1 VSERPASQDAGSSQL
16 LRLVEVMARL
26 RRDCPWDAQQTHRS
40 LVTYLVEETGEVV
53 DAIETGDD
61 ADLLEE
67 LGDLL
72 LQVYFH
78 AQIASGEGRFTLED
92 VARGICDKLVQ
103 RHPHV
108 FGDDEVPAD
117 LHATWEA
124 RKKAE
129 KGRTSALDGIA
140 DSLSVIARTAKVA
153 SRTRNH
159 HVAID
164 LPDEPVTAEVVG
176 PAIVDLVLRA
186 QACGV
191 DADQAARE
199 ALRDLEVRIRAAEG

>member
-1 VSERPASQDAGSSQL
+1 MSGEAGSSQL
-16 LRLVEVMARL
+16 LRLVEVMVRL

-61 ADLLEE
+61 ADLVEE

-92 VARGICDKLVQ
+92 VARGISDKLVQ

-140 DSLSVIARTAKVA
+140 DSLSVIARTTKVA

-159 HVAID
+159 HVPID
-164 LPDEPVTAEVVG
+164 LPTEPVTSDEVG
-176 PAIVDLVLRA
+176 TAIVDLVLRA
-186 QACGV
+186 QASGV
-191 DADQAARE
+191 DADQATRD
-199 ALRDLEVRIRAAEG
+199 ALRALEARVRAAEA